1 MDLVRVVISSALM
14 VAFLGIECRSARATT
29 EDAGHSDTVAEEVVK
44 GPHNGRVLKD
54 GEFSVEIGIVDL
66 ASSARFRV
74 YATDRGRPIPAAELN
89 AQVVLRRL
97 GGATETI
104 SFEALRDYLS
114 STQDIAEPHS
124 FDVEVS
130 VTHRGGVHRWE
141 YSSYEGRT
149 EIPESIATASG
160 IRSEVAGPQVIKNT
174 LRLRGKIAPSEHR
187 IAHVIP
193 RFAGVVREGKKH
205 IGDTVAKGE
214 VMAIVESNQS
224 LQPFEVRAQISGTV
238 VQGHLIV
245 GEYVAENQWVYVIA
259 DLSEVWADFFVPLSE
274 RDLVRPGQAVEV
286 RSAHDGKVVTG
297 TINYVAPYADERS
310 QSQLV
315 RVVLANDDQ
324 EFVPGMFV
332 TGDLVI
338 AETQVPVAVRKD
350 AVQSYQGWQAVF
362 FKSGDIYEARPVKL
376 GRSDDRWIEVVSGLS
391 AGSEYVSQNT
401 YTVKADILK
410 SGASHDH

>member
-1 MDLVRVVISSALM
+1 MKQILTIIISLLIVPIAVIGCQSS
-14 VAFLGIECRSARATT
+14 IEASGGHG
-29 EDAGHSDTVAEEVVK
+29 DAASHREEGVK
-44 GPHNGRVLKD
+44 GPHRGRMLTD
-54 GEFSVEIGIVDL
+54 GDFAVEIGIVDL
-66 ASSARFRV
+66 AQSARFRI
-74 YATDRGRPIPAAELN
+74 YATERGAPIPPKDIT
-89 AQVVLRRL
+89 AQVTLRRL
-97 GGATETI
+97 GGHSDKVT
-104 SFEALRDYLS
+104 FEAMQEYLS
-114 STQDIAEPHS
+114 STSDIAEPHS
-124 FDVEVS
+124 FDVEVV
-130 VTHRGGVHRWE
+130 VTYRGVVHQWS

-149 EIPESIATASG
+149 EIPQAIADASD
-160 IRSEVAGPQVIKNT
+160 IRAEKAGPQVIKNT
-174 LRLRGKIAPSEHR
+174 VRLRGKIAPSEHR

-205 IGDTVAKGE
+205 IGDTVTKGE

-274 RDLVRPGQAVEV
+274 RSMIRVGQGVEV
-286 RSAHDGKVVTG
+286 RSAHNGKVVAG
-297 TINYVAPYADERS
+297 TINYVAPYADEKS
-310 QSQLV
+310 QAQLV
-315 RVVLANDDQ
+315 RVVLPNQDQ

-338 AETQVPVAVRKD
+338 AETQVPIAVRKEG
-350 AVQSYQGWQAVF
+350 VQSYQDWQVVF
-362 FKSGDIYEARPVKL
+362 FKFNDLYEIRPVEL
-376 GRSDDRWIEVVSGLS
+376 GRSDDRWVEVLSGLS
-391 AGSEYVSQNT
+391 VGDEYVVKNS

>member
-1 MDLVRVVISSALM
+1 MKQVLSIVMSFLVLPLALAGCQSAVSASDGHGDTASHRGE
-14 VAFLGIECRSARATT
+14 VA
-29 EDAGHSDTVAEEVVK
+29 K
-44 GPHNGRVLKD
+44 GPHGGRILSD
-54 GEFSVEIGIVDL
+54 GDFGVEIGIFDM
-66 ASSARFRV
+66 ARSARFRI
-74 YATDRGRPIPAAELN
+74 YAMQRGTTVPLKDIT
-89 AQVVLRRL
+89 AQVTLHRL
-97 GGATETI
+97 GGRSDVVVFEETGE
-104 SFEALRDYLS
+104 FLS
-114 STQDIAEPHS
+114 STTDIVEPHS
-124 FDVEVS
+124 FDVEVA
-130 VTHRGGVHRWE
+130 VTYRGVVHRWA

-149 EIPESIATASG
+149 EIPQAIADASD
-160 IRSEVAGPQVIKNT
+160 IRAEKAGPQLIKNT
-174 LRLRGKIAPSEHR
+174 VRLRGKIAPSEHR

-274 RDLVRPGQAVEV
+274 RSLIRAGQAVEV
-286 RSAHDGKVVTG
+286 RSAHNGKVVTG
-297 TINYVAPYADERS
+297 TINYVAPYADEKS
-310 QSQLV
+310 QAQLV
-315 RVVLANDDQ
+315 RVVLPNQDQ

-338 AETQVPVAVRKD
+338 AETQVPIAVRKD
-350 AVQSYQGWQAVF
+350 GVQSYQDWQVVF
-362 FKSGDIYEARPVKL
+362 FKYTDLYEIRPLEL
-376 GRSDDRWIEVVSGLS
+376 GRSDDQWVEVLSGLS
-391 AGSEYVSQNT
+391 VGDEYVVKNS

>member
-1 MDLVRVVISSALM
+1 ML
-14 VAFLGIECRSARATT
+14 T
-29 EDAGHSDTVAEEVVK
+29 
-44 GPHNGRVLKD
+44 D
-54 GEFSVEIGIVDL
+54 GDFAVEIGIVDL
-66 ASSARFRV
+66 AQSARFRI
-74 YATDRGRPIPAAELN
+74 YATERGAPIPPKDIT
-89 AQVVLRRL
+89 AQVTLRRL
-97 GGATETI
+97 GGHSDKVT
-104 SFEALRDYLS
+104 FEAMQEYLS
-114 STQDIAEPHS
+114 STSDIAEPHS
-124 FDVEVS
+124 FDVEVV
-130 VTHRGGVHRWE
+130 VTYRGVVHQWS

-149 EIPESIATASG
+149 EIPQAIADASD
-160 IRSEVAGPQVIKNT
+160 IRAEKAGPQVIKNT
-174 LRLRGKIAPSEHR
+174 VRLRGKIAPSEHR

-205 IGDTVAKGE
+205 IGDTVTKGE

-274 RDLVRPGQAVEV
+274 RSMIRVGQGVEV
-286 RSAHDGKVVTG
+286 RSAHNGKVVAG
-297 TINYVAPYADERS
+297 TINYVAPYADEKS
-310 QSQLV
+310 QAQLV
-315 RVVLANDDQ
+315 RVVLPNQDQ

-338 AETQVPVAVRKD
+338 AETQVPIAVRKEG
-350 AVQSYQGWQAVF
+350 VQSYQDWQVVF
-362 FKSGDIYEARPVKL
+362 FKFNDLYEIRPVEL
-376 GRSDDRWIEVVSGLS
+376 GRSDDRWVEVLSGLS
-391 AGSEYVSQNT
+391 VGDEYVVKNS